1 MEVRQMAPLRLLLVD
16 DHHMADET
24 LNAKHKAT
32 KVGKARTTRGEAKL
46 GKSTMKWPAYLSTFV
61 LNRMCSIINS
71 GMTTEK
77 GFKEVHL
84 NGVTKKIFEY
94 YQQEVSST
102 QVYNHLHKWRA
113 RWIHISNLRDLGDA
127 GWDEDTHTI
136 ILEDDHY
143 IGHVSVFTSHLHN
156 HSLAQLSMSCNLPQ
170 LTNYFPHIL
179 GSHKGRR
186 VPQQANYQLLADVT
200 DLCLWP
206 SHRQVCHGL

>member
-1 MEVRQMAPLRLLLVD
+1 MHSLLVD
-16 DHHMADET
+16 EHVVAAAT
-24 LNAKHKAT
+24 LNAKKKVI
-32 KVGKARTTRGEAKL
+32 KVGEAHTTSGGLML
-46 GKSTMKWPAYLSTFV
+46 GKSTMKWPPYLSVFV
-61 LNRMCSIINS
+61 LNRMCEIIK
-71 GMTTEK
+71 EWHQDRE

-84 NGVTKKIFEY
+84 NDCVKKIFDY